1 MNSYFSE
8 YPELIQDKKRIFNI
22 IEREENK
29 FQETLDSGLG
39 KLTEYIEEMKKNGVT
54 VLSGDNAFKLYDTYG
69 FPPDLSKEILEEYNM
84 TMDDEGFNESMK
96 AQKVRS
102 RSARAEN
109 VSGWTEHDEL
119 LDDLPQ
125 TLFEGYKLSKCESSI
140 IKIYK
145 DNKEVK
151 FLEKGDKGILI
162 LNKTVFYGEGG
173 GQIGDK
179 GKIFNKSGTGIV
191 YDTKKNKNNC
201 IIHLVDLFE
210 GKLNV
215 GDIVTSE
222 INENRRESIKKNHSA
237 THLLDEVLKRILGN
251 HVKQAGSYVGDDRLR
266 FDFTHFEAVSKDD
279 LKKIEK
285 MVNTEIAKGLSV
297 SAEEMSL
304 EESQKEGAIGLFEDK
319 YKDIVRV
326 VKMGDFS
333 CELCGGTHVSNTNE
347 IQIFKILSESG
358 ISAGIRRIEA
368 ITGIAVY
375 DYLNNM
381 EDVIDRI
388 SQNLKTDRSHIEDR
402 VSQLLINIKE
412 KDKQILEL
420 KNFSNTEILDDLLK
434 NKKDISGINVVTGKI
449 ENTDVDS
456 LRDIGDKVRD
466 KLKSAIIVL
475 AGINE
480 DKLTF
485 VAMVSKNLTDRYN
498 AGKIVKSVAQMTGGN
513 GGGRAE
519 SATAGGK
526 NIEKVD
532 EALDLVSTLV

>member
-1 MNSYFSE
+1 
-8 YPELIQDKKRIFNI
+8 
-22 IEREENK
+22 
-29 FQETLDSGLG
+29 
-39 KLTEYIEEMKKNGVT
+39 
-54 VLSGDNAFKLYDTYG
+54 
-69 FPPDLSKEILEEYNM
+69 M

-466 KLKSAIIVL
+466 KLKYAII
-475 AGINE
+475 
-480 DKLTF
+480 LTRSEERR
-485 VAMVSKNLTDRYN
+485 V
-498 AGKIVKSVAQMTGGN
+498 GKECRS
-513 GGGRAE
+513 RW
-519 SATAGGK
+519 SPYH
-526 NIEKVD
+526 
-532 EALDLVSTLV
+532 